1 MRKRKRVWL
10 LGAVA
15 LVTVVSSAMI
25 VVTLVAPAPL
35 TTQAPVTAVPQ
46 ATSDTDVCGF
56 PGALVSSITAD
67 RPREAPQP
75 AFQTWPIDRAGDGA
89 VGQIYV
95 TDETVVVARAAETGA
110 TALISYD
117 RATGAYAS
125 TTEIDVR
132 PDPMSEGHDNGPLEI
147 ASDGTIYAI
156 DSYQGRR
163 AVISFDRS
171 GEPAGS
177 FDVPRSDL
185 TTGHPL
191 ELSGMTWL
199 PDYEGSPALVVSE
212 GESLLHLFRTD
223 GEVLGVFDDAP
234 AQVLGRIGSS
244 SVAGISDGQ
253 EAAQL
258 RVTDLSAH
266 ADSFFAPFD
275 PAEEPS
281 TPSPLRLQSLVPGP
295 GGEGFLMASA
305 EGVEWLDADGLR
317 VGRWPNGAAGLD
329 VWEWGDLVE
338 ADGRYWVLGS
348 GDDGP
353 TVTTLS
359 SHEMRAA
366 LALPTA
372 LTAAEEGRLT
382 RLGIGIGLS
391 TTASFNHFDT
401 GEDPVVSLRAEDG
414 WGALGGADLKATY
427 TVTGDP
433 LSARPVAQEARIAA
447 VPSGGGGVVL
457 DVPTLPGAYEVS
469 AWLTRDGDE
478 QPVSATCL
486 RYTVG
491 APGLELDLDG
501 LSPGDDWG
509 GPAPLRGVELA
520 ARLGIGSHRIQLDF
534 GALVADPSGQPDS
547 AAVNWTGL
555 PGADGET
562 PETAFAE
569 IARAAAAAEESGVE
583 LIVQVGQGG
592 DAERAAVDARTWEG
606 WVEVL
611 AAGFARYAPQITL
624 WSPWNEPNNTF
635 GSGAEYAQ
643 QVAAPFSRGVRRAD
657 PAARVIEGNTLGF
670 AFDWWAQ
677 AVPAGI
683 CGSADAI
690 AVHPY
695 TGWNRSWEQEG
706 FTLPGTGFEQL
717 RHTLG
722 AECGDVPIWDTE
734 SGWTADGSF
743 ANWAQAA
750 DVARK
755 LLWYKQDDIAGWTY
769 FFTEGGWGE
778 SGLSWSLIQY
788 RSFVKPGG
796 LAMATVSRLLGGYEA
811 AAPVDTGIPL
821 AHAMQLTGG
830 AEPAVAVW
838 TDDARVNA
846 LVSAEGP
853 QVRVTDQYGAVTLTA
868 LEDGVAR
875 IPLSGAVQFVSAVDG
890 GAVSISP
897 VEAFGDDVLGGLDV
911 EASSTHPDTDA
922 QVITSGTVNPYMAWR
937 SGRLEDG
944 GIDEDPSVTIEFDRP
959 REIDR
964 IAVASGSIVCCQ
976 AGLRA
981 YSVDVRDESGRWRTI
996 AEVSDQFW
1004 DRVAL
1009 VSFDPAAAS
1018 AIRVRVPWTTI
1029 RDTRV
1034 LDVNYTGFAGGLPP
1048 PFMGLQTESDYVVA
1062 ITAIQAW
1069 APGDAP

>member
-1 MRKRKRVWL
+1 M
-10 LGAVA
+10 AA
-15 LVTVVSSAMI
+15 VVSSAMI
-25 VVTLVAPAPL
+25 AVALVAPEPHPAP
-35 TTQAPVTAVPQ
+35 APVLAVPL
-46 ATSDTDVCGF
+46 ATSETDVCGF
-56 PGALVSSITAD
+56 PGALASSITAD
-67 RPREAPQP
+67 RPRDAPEP
-75 AFQTWPIDRAGDGA
+75 AFETWPVDRAGDGA

-95 TDETVVVARAAETGA
+95 TDEVVVVARAAATGA

-125 TTEIDVR
+125 TIEIDVR
-132 PDPMSEGHDNGPLEI
+132 PDPMMEGHDNGPLEI

-156 DSYQGRR
+156 DSYEGRR
-163 AVISFDRS
+163 AVVSFDRN
-171 GEPAGS
+171 GEPRGS
-177 FDVPRSDL
+177 FDIPESDL

-223 GEVLGVFDDAP
+223 GEVLGVVDDAP
-234 AQVLGRIGSS
+234 AQVLGRVGSS
-244 SVAGISDGQ
+244 SVAGVSGGQ
-253 EAAQL
+253 ELAQL
-258 RVTDLSAH
+258 RVTDLSTH
-266 ADSFFAPFD
+266 VDSFFAPFA

-281 TPSPLRLQSLVPGP
+281 TPSPLRLQSLVTGP
-295 GGEGFLMASA
+295 GDEGFLAASA

-329 VWEWGDLVE
+329 IWEWGDLAE

-348 GDDGP
+348 GEDGP
-353 TVTTLS
+353 AVTALS
-359 SHEMRAA
+359 GDEMRAA
-366 LALPTA
+366 LALPTT

-391 TTASFNHFDT
+391 TTAPFNHFDADA
-401 GEDPVVSLRAEDG
+401 GPVVSLRAEDG
-414 WGALGGADLKATY
+414 WAELGGSDLVATY

-433 LSARPVAQEARIAA
+433 LSARPVVQEARLAA
-447 VPSGGGGVVL
+447 VPLGGGEVVL
-457 DVPTLPGAYEVS
+457 EVPTLPGAYEVS
-469 AWLTRDGDE
+469 AWLTREGDE

-486 RYTVG
+486 RYSVG
-491 APGLELDLDG
+491 APGLELDLEG

-520 ARLGIGSHRIQLDF
+520 SRLGTGSHRIQLDF
-534 GALVADPSGQPDS
+534 GALIAYPSRQPDPS
-547 AAVNWTGL
+547 AVNWAAL
-555 PGADGET
+555 PGAEGEA
-562 PETAFAE
+562 PETAFGE
-569 IARAAAAAEESGVE
+569 IARAAAAAEEADID

-643 QVAAPFSRGVRRAD
+643 QVSAPFARGVRRAD

-670 AFDWWAQ
+670 AVDWWAQ

-683 CGSADAI
+683 CSSADAL

-706 FTLPGTGFEQL
+706 FTLSGAGFGQL
-717 RHTLG
+717 RHTVG
-722 AECGDVPIWDTE
+722 AECGDLPIWDTE

-750 DVARK
+750 NIARK
-755 LLWYKQDDIAGWTY
+755 LLWYKKDDIAGWTY

-796 LAMATVSRLLGGYEA
+796 LAFAAVSRLLAGYEA
-811 AAPVDTGIPL
+811 AAPMDTGIPL
-821 AHAMQLTGG
+821 AHAMHLTG
-830 AEPAVAVW
+830 AVDPAVAIW
-838 TDDARVNA
+838 TDDARVDA

-853 QVRVTDQYGAVTLTA
+853 QVKVADQYGAVTIVG

-897 VEAFGDDVLGGLDV
+897 VEAFGDDVLSGLAV

-937 SGRLEDG
+937 SGRLEG
-944 GIDEDPSVTIEFDRP
+944 GRVDEDPSVTIELDQP
-959 REIDR
+959 REIER

-981 YSVDVRDESGRWRTI
+981 YSIDVRDENGRWRTV
-996 AEVSDQFW
+996 ADVSDQFW

-1009 VSFDPAAAS
+1009 ISFDPMVATAV
-1018 AIRVRVPWTTI
+1018 RVRVPWTTI
-1029 RDTRV
+1029 RDIQV

-1062 ITAIQAW
+1062 IAAIQAW
-1069 APGDAP
+1069 GPGDAP